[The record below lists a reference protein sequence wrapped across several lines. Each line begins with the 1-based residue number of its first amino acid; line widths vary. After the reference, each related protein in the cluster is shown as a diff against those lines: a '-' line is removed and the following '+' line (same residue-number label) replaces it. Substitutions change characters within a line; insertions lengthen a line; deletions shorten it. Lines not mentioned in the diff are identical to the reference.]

1 MPKYAK
7 LPDASDDFGHE
18 ETDRILGR
26 MEKKISKE
34 YKQAEKELTE
44 KLEKYLERFEAK
56 DKVKR
61 QQLAEG
67 VITQDE
73 YNRWRIGQVA
83 TGERWKAM
91 RDTIAEEITKANEI
105 AKSTINSHAEEVY
118 SLNHNYAVY
127 QAEKD
132 AMIDTSYTLYNRRAT
147 EELFKNKKSLLPAPK
162 EGSKA
167 WQAAHDKD
175 LRWNQQKI
183 NSSLIQGLLQGDS
196 IPQIAKRL
204 KDVVGMNKVSAV
216 RNARTMTTG
225 VENRARDD
233 AVNDLRKKG
242 IELDSVWIATLDNRT
257 RHSHRLLHGEIK
269 DLKTGKYSNGCRY
282 PADPQGK
289 PEEVYNCR
297 CSQRSNVRGF
307 PIDIPKWSPKM
318 GDMTFEEWQNAK
330 GGVEKLKWK
339 DKLVQKQTT
348 VKQEKTVNKPLQFK
362 DGEAANEYFGKRP
375 PRELRRENREEY
387 DKRREEFEHSMYKTW
402 YDSLSDQENQS
413 IRNYTGDEYSGI
425 NGLLRNH
432 MTKKMVDS
440 WNQYAQEGYTV
451 QEMINNI
458 ESGIDKF
465 TLNDPIK
472 VFRTCDPN
480 ILDSFTFK
488 KGTIFKDNAFVSTT
502 TITDKVA
509 SGNVVMEIEV
519 PSGKGIGAWI
529 NPMSGKVDEE
539 YEFLINRGAMFEVGE
554 VYQRGDDTVIEMKW
568 IGRDPEEWKYASR
581 EDVIERMKKEGIY
594 DKSIAEK
601 I

>member
-61 QQLAEG
+61 QQLADG

-91 RDTIAEEITKANEI
+91 RDTIADEITKANEI

-118 SLNHNYAVY
+118 SLNHNYAVF

-147 EELFKNKKSLLPAPK
+147 EELFKNKQSLLPAPK
-162 EGSKA
+162 KGSKA
-167 WQAAHDKD
+167 WQVAHNKD

-204 KDVVGMNKVSAV
+204 RDVVGMNKVSAV

-307 PIDIPKWSPKM
+307 PIDIPRWSPKM
-318 GDMTFEEWQNAK
+318 EGMTFEEWLGEHEDKTNAK
-330 GGVEKLKWK
+330 NLNAFGHEYG
-339 DKLVQKQTT
+339 
-348 VKQEKTVNKPLQFK
+348 KTFKVN
-362 DGEAANEYFGKRP
+362 
-375 PRELRRENREEY
+375 
-387 DKRREEFEHSMYKTW
+387 
-402 YDSLSDQENQS
+402 
-413 IRNYTGDEYSGI
+413 GI
-425 NGLLRNH
+425 NVKLDKIDDHSFSLGIEGRGMHREADVYSVDGVRIFYPSDLDKSLQTLKPEELISEV
-432 MTKKMVDS
+432 TK
-440 WNQYAQEGYTV
+440 
-451 QEMINNI
+451 I
-458 ESGIDKF
+458 
-465 TLNDPIK
+465 
-472 VFRTCDPN
+472 
-480 ILDSFTFK
+480 
-488 KGTIFKDNAFVSTT
+488 
-502 TITDKVA
+502 
-509 SGNVVMEIEV
+509 SGNLREIMQDEIEV
-519 PSGKGIGAWI
+519 VDYRNTQDSYWAKRYKMKNFRSYAIGGKKITFFAYTNHDI
-529 NPMSGKVDEE
+529 D
-539 YEFLINRGAMFEVGE
+539 YVGE
-554 VYQRGDDTVIEMKW
+554 TVRHEAGHFIDRKNSAGGVNSYEYFSDGKEWKAAQRKDEKRLLSMGRSKEESRWVSDYARSSRAIHEDFADSCKEYSVRGDAFEKEYPNRFAILKRL
-568 IGRDPEEWKYASR
+568 IGD
-581 EDVIERMKKEGIY
+581 
-594 DKSIAEK
+594 
-601 I
+601 

>member
-34 YKQAEKELTE
+34 YKQAEKELTK
-44 KLEKYLERFEAK
+44 KLEDYLKKFEAK

-91 RDTIAEEITKANEI
+91 RDTIAEEITKTNDI
-105 AKSTINSHAEEVY
+105 AKSTINGHAEEVY

-167 WQAAHDKD
+167 WKAAHDKD

-204 KDVVGMNKVSAV
+204 RDVVGMNKVSAV

-269 DLKTGKYSNGCRY
+269 NLETGEYSNGCRF
-282 PADPQGK
+282 PGDPLGD

-318 GDMTFEEWQNAK
+318 GDMTFEEWLGEHEKSAPKSVKGMQTARNRFGKEIVFDKAFSDDSWEK
-330 GGVEKLKWK
+330 TKTIIRSLTNEYETKLETIKMGAHKAAGGVQISGSVMFLSTKEITAAIHEFAHSISLE
-339 DKLVQKQTT
+339 KQT
-348 VKQEKTVNKPLQFK
+348 KFGLYDEKDFWKEIKKIQRQYLK
-362 DGEAANEYFGKRP
+362 DVGNDTKRWISSYEHGERSADEFMAEAFAYAKAK
-375 PRELRRENREEY
+375 ELG
-387 DKRREEFEHSMYKTW
+387 FELPSKYGE
-402 YDSLSDQENQS
+402 DS
-413 IRNYTGDEYSGI
+413 
-425 NGLLRNH
+425 
-432 MTKKMVDS
+432 
-440 WNQYAQEGYTV
+440 
-451 QEMINNI
+451 
-458 ESGIDKF
+458 
-465 TLNDPIK
+465 
-472 VFRTCDPN
+472 
-480 ILDSFTFK
+480 
-488 KGTIFKDNAFVSTT
+488 
-502 TITDKVA
+502 
-509 SGNVVMEIEV
+509 
-519 PSGKGIGAWI
+519 
-529 NPMSGKVDEE
+529 
-539 YEFLINRGAMFEVGE
+539 
-554 VYQRGDDTVIEMKW
+554 
-568 IGRDPEEWKYASR
+568 KYANMVL
-581 EDVIERMKKEGIY
+581 EVINKYFKRKR
-594 DKSIAEK
+594 
-601 I
+601 

>member
-91 RDTIAEEITKANEI
+91 RDTIAEEITKANDI

-167 WQAAHDKD
+167 WKAAHDKD

-183 NSSLIQGLLQGDS
+183 NSSMIQGLLQGDS
-196 IPQIAKRL
+196 IPNIAKRL
-204 KDVVGMNKVSAV
+204 IDVVGMNKSAAV
-216 RNARTMTTG
+216 RNARTMTTSI
-225 VENRARDD
+225 ENKGRDD
-233 AVNDLRKKG
+233 AYEELRDKG
-242 IELDSVWIATLDNRT
+242 IELDTVWVSTLDDRT
-257 RHSHRLLHGEIK
+257 RHSHRMLYGEVR
-269 DLKTGKYSNGCRY
+269 DENTGKYSNGLRY
-282 PADPQGK
+282 PGDPLGD

-297 CSQRSNVRGF
+297 CCETSTVKGF
-307 PIDIPKWSPKM
+307 PIELPRWSPKM
-318 GDMTFEEWQNAK
+318 GDMTFEEWLGEHEESSPKSVEGMQTARNRFGKEIVFDKAFSDDSWENTK
-330 GGVEKLKWK
+330 TIIRSLTNEYETKLETIKIGAHKAAGGVQVSGSVMFLSSKEKTAAIHEFAHSISLE
-339 DKLVQKQTT
+339 KQT
-348 VKQEKTVNKPLQFK
+348 KFGLYDEKDFWKEIKKIQRQYLK
-362 DGEAANEYFGKRP
+362 DVGNDTKRWISSYEHGERSADEFMAEAFAYAKAK
-375 PRELRRENREEY
+375 ELG
-387 DKRREEFEHSMYKTW
+387 FELPSKYGE
-402 YDSLSDQENQS
+402 DS
-413 IRNYTGDEYSGI
+413 
-425 NGLLRNH
+425 
-432 MTKKMVDS
+432 
-440 WNQYAQEGYTV
+440 
-451 QEMINNI
+451 
-458 ESGIDKF
+458 
-465 TLNDPIK
+465 
-472 VFRTCDPN
+472 
-480 ILDSFTFK
+480 
-488 KGTIFKDNAFVSTT
+488 
-502 TITDKVA
+502 
-509 SGNVVMEIEV
+509 
-519 PSGKGIGAWI
+519 
-529 NPMSGKVDEE
+529 
-539 YEFLINRGAMFEVGE
+539 
-554 VYQRGDDTVIEMKW
+554 
-568 IGRDPEEWKYASR
+568 KYANMVL
-581 EDVIERMKKEGIY
+581 EVINKYFKRKR
-594 DKSIAEK
+594 
-601 I
+601 

>member
-34 YKQAEKELTE
+34 YKQTEKELTE

-56 DKVKR
+56 DKAMR
-61 QQLAEG
+61 QKLAEG
-67 VITQDE
+67 AITQDE

-83 TGERWKAM
+83 TGDRWKAM
-91 RDTIAEEITKANEI
+91 RDTIAEEITKANDI

-167 WQAAHDKD
+167 WKAAHDKD

-269 DLKTGKYSNGCRY
+269 NLKTGKYSNGCRY

-318 GDMTFEEWQNAK
+318 GDMTFEEWLGEHSESVSVA
-330 GGVEKLKWK
+330 EK
-339 DKLVQKQTT
+339 
-348 VKQEKTVNKPLQFK
+348 KTSFK
-362 DGEAANEYFGKRP
+362 FGKMVSDFTP
-375 PRELRRENREEY
+375 AKTREEAEKYADRFVSRYKSKYSGNVSYKGIDVEYANASNRVLTEVFQRYNIGNISDILPMNKRENRWKDTTADAAYQWGGSGGRLFFNASYYKNKKALEAHINEGKDLLSTVLNGVDVLLKKDLSERKRNYIEALVESKCQCVAQKLPKEEY
-387 DKRREEFEHSMYKTW
+387 ATCTVVHECGHMLDDHFFSKIFKEQGFDVFESM
-402 YDSLSDQENQS
+402 
-413 IRNYTGDEYSGI
+413 
-425 NGLLRNH
+425 
-432 MTKKMVDS
+432 
-440 WNQYAQEGYTV
+440 NQYGKKISGYAISSRQEY
-451 QEMINNI
+451 IA
-458 ESGIDKF
+458 ESFASYWYGLDIDPALEK
-465 TLNDPIK
+465 
-472 VFRTCDPN
+472 
-480 ILDSFTFK
+480 
-488 KGTIFKDNAFVSTT
+488 IFK
-502 TITDKVA
+502 
-509 SGNVVMEIEV
+509 E
-519 PSGKGIGAWI
+519 
-529 NPMSGKVDEE
+529 
-539 YEFLINRGAMFEVGE
+539 
-554 VYQRGDDTVIEMKW
+554 
-568 IGRDPEEWKYASR
+568 
-581 EDVIERMKKEGIY
+581 
-594 DKSIAEK
+594 AEK
-601 I
+601 YGR

>member
-61 QQLAEG
+61 KQLAEG

-91 RDTIAEEITKANEI
+91 RDTIAEEITKANDI

-118 SLNHNYAVY
+118 SLNHNYAVF

-167 WQAAHDKD
+167 WKAAHNKD

-289 PEEVYNCR
+289 PQEVYNCR

-307 PIDIPKWSPKM
+307 PIDIPRWSPKM
-318 GDMTFEEWQNAK
+318 GDMTFEEWLGEHENVASVATKNTPISAIMNARNFNDLQVALAERYGLSFDDSVRKLDFEAVKPASIGVATIIDEFPNAK
-330 GGVEKLKWK
+330 EMFKGLSTNNNGMMCASFSGLINFNPKYFTDKKVIESKMKEGAESGFHPKNATVLGCAAHEAGHILERMLIQIAHPRATNDLYERSSAIEEWNKCKQAQRVISEACKRAKKTPEGKGLNNATLKSN
-339 DKLVQKQTT
+339 V
-348 VKQEKTVNKPLQFK
+348 
-362 DGEAANEYFGKRP
+362 
-375 PRELRRENREEY
+375 
-387 DKRREEFEHSMYKTW
+387 SMYAMKNASECLAECVCDYT
-402 YDSLSDQENQS
+402 DN
-413 IRNYTGDEYSGI
+413 RN
-425 NGLLRNH
+425 N
-432 MTKKMVDS
+432 
-440 WNQYAQEGYTV
+440 A
-451 QEMINNI
+451 
-458 ESGIDKF
+458 
-465 TLNDPIK
+465 
-472 VFRTCDPN
+472 N
-480 ILDSFTFK
+480 ILSRMVWDVLK
-488 KGTIFKDNAFVSTT
+488 
-502 TITDKVA
+502 
-509 SGNVVMEIEV
+509 
-519 PSGKGIGAWI
+519 
-529 NPMSGKVDEE
+529 EE
-539 YEFLINRGAMFEVGE
+539 LG
-554 VYQRGDDTVIEMKW
+554 
-568 IGRDPEEWKYASR
+568 
-581 EDVIERMKKEGIY
+581 
-594 DKSIAEK
+594 
-601 I
+601 

>member
-61 QQLAEG
+61 KQLAEG

-167 WQAAHDKD
+167 WKAAHNKD

-318 GDMTFEEWQNAK
+318 GDMTFEEWLGEHEKETTKSEKSIPVATNRKEANDILSRFFNVEENTKYIDEGLFVDATNRIVELNDRFGAIKENNVGFISSSNQNAVASCGSSFRHDQVRLFLCK
-330 GGVEKLKWK
+330 DYYSDPNYLVKKEQEMK
-339 DKLVQKQTT
+339 DKKWSM
-348 VKQEKTVNKPLQFK
+348 PFK
-362 DGEAANEYFGKRP
+362 DGFEKIYTVTHEYGHALQSVLTRSYID
-375 PRELRRENREEY
+375 L
-387 DKRREEFEHSMYKTW
+387 EEFET
-402 YDSLSDQENQS
+402 E
-413 IRNYTGDEYSGI
+413 
-425 NGLLRNH
+425 
-432 MTKKMVDS
+432 
-440 WNQYAQEGYTV
+440 
-451 QEMINNI
+451 
-458 ESGIDKF
+458 
-465 TLNDPIK
+465 
-472 VFRTCDPN
+472 
-480 ILDSFTFK
+480 FK
-488 KGTIFKDNAFVSTT
+488 KRLKADTYGRKAKKYQNDVEKKAAKQMWLEIVEIAKEKNSNFSVSENLSGYGKTNYFEAFAETFANALCGAPNELG
-502 TITDKVA
+502 DA
-509 SGNVVMEIEV
+509 MNEWLRR
-519 PSGKGIGAWI
+519 KG
-529 NPMSGKVDEE
+529 
-539 YEFLINRGAMFEVGE
+539 Y
-554 VYQRGDDTVIEMKW
+554 
-568 IGRDPEEWKYASR
+568 
-581 EDVIERMKKEGIY
+581 
-594 DKSIAEK
+594 
-601 I
+601 

>member
-91 RDTIAEEITKANEI
+91 RDTIAEEITKANDI

-147 EELFKNKKSLLPAPK
+147 EELFKNKQSLLPAPK

-167 WQAAHDKD
+167 WKAAHDKD

-307 PIDIPKWSPKM
+307 PIDIPRWSPKM
-318 GDMTFEEWQNAK
+318 EGMTFEEWLGVKEEGQKASILAPDTEGVMKGVPKLSDVSIKNILKGANPDYNPDKYDSETHENCAFTSVATELRAQGYDVYANHRTKENDVVGWYWWNGDGSLKKGKGSFTDCFDGLTYENAGATRSSNALKKVTEKMEAYGENSRAIVWIQWKGTSSGHYFNAMNSSDGIHFIDGQNNK
-330 GGVEKLKWK
+330 SDVSEYFEECKPSLIRIFRTDNHKLTDYVHKVVSYDK
-339 DKLVQKQTT
+339 DK
-348 VKQEKTVNKPLQFK
+348 
-362 DGEAANEYFGKRP
+362 
-375 PRELRRENREEY
+375 
-387 DKRREEFEHSMYKTW
+387 
-402 YDSLSDQENQS
+402 
-413 IRNYTGDEYSGI
+413 
-425 NGLLRNH
+425 
-432 MTKKMVDS
+432 
-440 WNQYAQEGYTV
+440 
-451 QEMINNI
+451 
-458 ESGIDKF
+458 
-465 TLNDPIK
+465 
-472 VFRTCDPN
+472 
-480 ILDSFTFK
+480 
-488 KGTIFKDNAFVSTT
+488 
-502 TITDKVA
+502 
-509 SGNVVMEIEV
+509 
-519 PSGKGIGAWI
+519 
-529 NPMSGKVDEE
+529 
-539 YEFLINRGAMFEVGE
+539 
-554 VYQRGDDTVIEMKW
+554 
-568 IGRDPEEWKYASR
+568 
-581 EDVIERMKKEGIY
+581 
-594 DKSIAEK
+594 
-601 I
+601 